1 VKRTVNMVERCDKIN
16 GKKGRQIQKR
26 RKIMTMSTGVKNGG
40 YKGYFVFTINVT
52 SLKLDV
58 RQATINGSEGCQ

>member
-1 VKRTVNMVERCDKIN
+1 MK
-16 GKKGRQIQKR
+16 
-26 RKIMTMSTGVKNGG
+26 SG
-40 YKGYFVFTINVT
+40 YKGHYVFTIDVT